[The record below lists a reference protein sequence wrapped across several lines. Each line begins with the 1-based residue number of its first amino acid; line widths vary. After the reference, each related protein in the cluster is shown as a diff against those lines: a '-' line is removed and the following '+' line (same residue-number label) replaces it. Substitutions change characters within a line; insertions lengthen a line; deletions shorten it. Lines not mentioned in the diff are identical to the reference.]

1 MGDQVAVV
9 TECDGDG
16 GHDVDVQEAEGPF
29 GPGDERGGRVK
40 VGCVEVGYVVGW
52 LDEGEGGG
60 CLLRE
65 QERETQIKELRE
77 HRGVLEW
84 TGPSLKQA
92 MLCARF

>member
-1 MGDQVAVV
+1 MV
-9 TECDGDG
+9 
-16 GHDVDVQEAEGPF
+16 HEAEGCF
-29 GPGDERGGRVK
+29 GPVGVGEGRVG
-40 VGCVEVGYVVGW
+40 VGCVEVDNFEGW

-60 CLLRE
+60 CFLRE
-65 QERETQIKELRE
+65 QEREAQIKELRE